1 MLAAH
6 IQTCKI
12 NGSRLARRL
21 PKQGVAHVPT
31 CRIWPGVRRPASLG
45 AATSIQAGPRPFDFA
60 RPLNAFDSA
69 VAERARAGAVRRLQ
83 GPECEGP
90 HRLRGSRRPDPRP
103 ESRDVGV
110 ERARLPR
117 DDPVLGWVFGAA
129 LRKAIRA
136 ARDDPGPAARLLV
149 PRRRSSTQQAG
160 RGPGRQSGPCRVHGH
175 PRDAP
180 HARTGR
186 EPAQHVRDHRAREEA
201 VPVTT

>member
-21 PKQGVAHVPT
+21 PNKESPMSPHTVFGQAFVFLLPFA
-31 CRIWPGVRRPASLG
+31 
-45 AATSIQAGPRPFDFA
+45 AATSIQAGPGPSTSR

-69 VAERARAGAVRRLQ
+69 VAERP
-83 GPECEGP
+83 GPERSEGCRAP
-90 HRLRGSRRPDPRP
+90 SARRSSPTSRTAKAGRSTRNLETWGLTRG
-103 ESRDVGV
+103 
-110 ERARLPR
+110 RLPR

-136 ARDDPGPAARLLV
+136 ARDDPGLLPV
-149 PRRRSSTQQAG
+149 YLCPGARSSTQQAG

-186 EPAQHVRDHRAREEA
+186 EPAQHASRS
-201 VPVTT
+201 PSG